1 MFKNLL
7 FMAKAL
13 AVSVVLSSVFSSFPV
28 FAQSALN
35 QSIAQT
41 VSGLARTDRVI
52 KEFYADRNYEPMWV
66 GNANRTRQKALI
78 EALEDS
84 GDHALPSASYRA
96 AELEDAL
103 KRSRTAEQQ
112 AVAEVI
118 ASKAFLRY
126 AQDISSGVLNASR
139 LDDNI
144 AVKQQRL
151 NPAALLDAM
160 SKSTGRGFLEA
171 LAPNA
176 PAYQRLLDEREVL
189 ERQMGRGDY
198 GRQLPKSTLK
208 PGMSSG
214 NVQILRERL
223 SGMGYGN
230 LGNSPD
236 FDERLFRAVQQFQ
249 LDHGLN
255 TDGIVGRT
263 TIDFVNFTPQD
274 RMVKVM
280 VNLERQRWL
289 NFKRGARHIVVNI
302 PAFEVNMYDN
312 GKPSFTSR
320 VVVGVTRKDQTP
332 EFYDEMTHMVI
343 NPTWHVPAS
352 IAGKEYL
359 PILQEDPG
367 FLSRQNMK
375 MFNEDGAQVNPAS
388 LDLSVFNEKNFPY
401 NIKQQPDP
409 ANALGRVKFMFPNRF
424 NIYLHDTPA
433 KSLFSKD
440 LRTFSHGCIRVQK
453 PFEFAYKLLQRQT
466 SDPQGFFKRYL
477 DTGKETY
484 VNLKQSIPVY
494 VTYSTAFVDE
504 DGEVSYRA
512 DVYGRDRTVFNAL
525 TKAGVAMQ
533 ATRG

>member
-1 MFKNLL
+1 MFKNT
-7 FMAKAL
+7 FVMAKAL
-13 AVSVVLSSVFSSFPV
+13 AVVAVLSVVFPINPV

-35 QSIAQT
+35 QYIAQT
-41 VSGLARTDRVI
+41 VSGLSRSDQAV
-52 KEFYADRNYEPMWV
+52 KNFYADRNFEPMWV
-66 GNANRTRQKALI
+66 GKANRTRQKALI
-78 EALEDS
+78 DALETS
-84 GDHALPSASYRA
+84 GDHALPTANYRA
-96 AELEDAL
+96 GELEDAL

-144 AVKQQRL
+144 AVRQRRL
-151 NPAALLDAM
+151 NPEALLDAM
-160 SKSTGRGFLEA
+160 SKSTGRGFMEA
-171 LAPNA
+171 LAP
-176 PAYQRLLDEREVL
+176 
-189 ERQMGRGDY
+189 
-198 GRQLPKSTLK
+198 
-208 PGMSSG
+208 GMSNG

-223 SGMGYGN
+223 SGLGYGN

-236 FDERLFRAVQQFQ
+236 FDERLYRAVQRFQ
-249 LDHGLN
+249 QDHGLN
-255 TDGIVGRT
+255 TDGVVGRT
-263 TIDFVNFTPQD
+263 TIQFLNFTPQD
-274 RMVKVM
+274 RMIKVM

-332 EFYDEMTHMVI
+332 EFYDEMTYMVI

-388 LDLSVFNEKNFPY
+388 LDLTAYNEKNFPY

-409 ANALGRVKFMFPNRF
+409 GNALGRVKFMFPNRF

-433 KSLFSKD
+433 KNLFSKD

-453 PFEFAYKLLQRQT
+453 PFEFAYTLLRRQT

-494 VTYSTAFVDE
+494 VTYSTAFVDQ
-504 DGEVSYRA
+504 DGEVKYRA
-512 DVYGRDRTVFNAL
+512 DVYGRDATVFNAL

>member
-1 MFKNLL
+1 
-7 FMAKAL
+7 
-13 AVSVVLSSVFSSFPV
+13 
-28 FAQSALN
+28 
-35 QSIAQT
+35 
-41 VSGLARTDRVI
+41 
-52 KEFYADRNYEPMWV
+52 
-66 GNANRTRQKALI
+66 
-78 EALEDS
+78 
-84 GDHALPSASYRA
+84 
-96 AELEDAL
+96 
-103 KRSRTAEQQ
+103 
-112 AVAEVI
+112 
-118 ASKAFLRY
+118 
-126 AQDISSGVLNASR
+126 
-139 LDDNI
+139 
-144 AVKQQRL
+144 
-151 NPAALLDAM
+151 
-160 SKSTGRGFLEA
+160 
-171 LAPNA
+171 
-176 PAYQRLLDEREVL
+176 
-189 ERQMGRGDY
+189 
-198 GRQLPKSTLK
+198 
-208 PGMSSG
+208 
-214 NVQILRERL
+214 
-223 SGMGYGN
+223 
-230 LGNSPD
+230 
-236 FDERLFRAVQQFQ
+236 
-249 LDHGLN
+249 
-255 TDGIVGRT
+255 
-263 TIDFVNFTPQD
+263 
-274 RMVKVM
+274 
-280 VNLERQRWL
+280 
-289 NFKRGARHIVVNI
+289 
-302 PAFEVNMYDN
+302 MYDN
-312 GKPSFTSR
+312 GKASFTSR

-359 PILQEDPG
+359 PILREDPG
-367 FLSRQNMK
+367 FLRRQNMK

-388 LDLSVFNEKNFPY
+388 LDFTAYSEKNFPY

-409 ANALGRVKFMFPNRF
+409 GNALGRVKFMFPNRF

>member
-1 MFKNLL
+1 
-7 FMAKAL
+7 
-13 AVSVVLSSVFSSFPV
+13 
-28 FAQSALN
+28 
-35 QSIAQT
+35 
-41 VSGLARTDRVI
+41 
-52 KEFYADRNYEPMWV
+52 MWV
-66 GNANRTRQKALI
+66 GRENRTRSSALI
-78 EALEDS
+78 EALEKS
-84 GDHALPSASYRA
+84 GDHGLPTATYRA

-103 KRSRTAEQQ
+103 KRSRSAEQE

-126 AQDISSGVLNASR
+126 AQDVSSGVLNASR
-139 LDDNI
+139 LDANI
-144 AVKQQRL
+144 AVRQRRL
-151 NPAALLDAM
+151 SKAALLDAM
-160 SKSTGRGFLEA
+160 SKSTGRGFMEA
-171 LAPNA
+171 LAPSN
-176 PAYQRLLDEREVL
+176 PGYQRLLDERKIL
-189 ERQMGRGDY
+189 ERQISRGDY
-198 GRQLPKSTLK
+198 GRQLPNATLK
-208 PGMSSG
+208 PGMTNG

-230 LGNSPD
+230 LGSNPD

-255 TDGIVGRT
+255 TDGVVGRT
-263 TIDFVNFTPQD
+263 TIEFLNFTPQD

-289 NFKRGARHIVVNI
+289 NFKRGARHIMVNI
-302 PAFEVNMYDN
+302 PDFSVSMYDN
-312 GKPSFTSR
+312 GKASFTSR

-359 PILQEDPG
+359 PILREDPG
-367 FLSRQNMK
+367 FLRRQNMK

-388 LDLSVFNEKNFPY
+388 LDFTAYSEKNFPY

-504 DGEVSYRA
+504 DGDVNYRA

>member
-7 FMAKAL
+7 IMAKAV
-13 AVSVVLSSVFSSFPV
+13 AVAVVLSSVFSNTPV
-28 FAQSALN
+28 FAQSTLN

-41 VSGLARTDRVI
+41 VSGLSRSDQVI
-52 KEFYADRNYEPMWV
+52 KQFYADRNFDPIWV
-66 GNANRTRQKALI
+66 GKANRSRRKALI
-78 EALEDS
+78 DALEDS
-84 GDHALPSASYRA
+84 GDHALPTAAYRA

-103 KRSRTAEQQ
+103 NRSRTAEQQ

-126 AQDISSGVLNASR
+126 AQDISSGILNASR
-139 LDDNI
+139 IDRNI
-144 AVKQQRL
+144 AVKQPRL
-151 NPAALLDAM
+151 NPASLLDAM
-160 SKSTGRGFLEA
+160 SKSTGRAFIEG
-171 LAPNA
+171 LAPST
-176 PAYQRLLDEREVL
+176 PAYQRLLDERKIL
-189 ERQMGRGDY
+189 ERQIGRGDY
-198 GRQLPKSTLK
+198 GRQLPNSTLK
-208 PGMSSG
+208 SGMSNG

-236 FDERLFRAVQQFQ
+236 FDERLFGAVQQFQ

-255 TDGIVGRT
+255 TDGVVGKT
-263 TIDFVNFTPQD
+263 TIDFLNFTPRD

-302 PAFEVNMYDN
+302 PDFSVSMYDN
-312 GKPSFTSR
+312 GKSSFTSR

-359 PILQEDPG
+359 PILREDPG
-367 FLSRQNMK
+367 FLRRQKMK
-375 MFNEDGAQVNPAS
+375 MFNKDGAQVNPAN
-388 LDLSVFNEKNFPY
+388 LDLTAYNAKNFPY
-401 NIKQQPDP
+401 SIKQQPDP
-409 ANALGRVKFMFPNRF
+409 GNALGRVKFMFPNRF
-424 NIYLHDTPA
+424 NIYMHDTPA

-453 PFEFAYKLLQRQT
+453 PFEFAYKLLARQT
-466 SDPQGFFKRYL
+466 SDPKGFFKRHL
-477 DTGKETY
+477 DTGKEAY
-484 VNLKQSIPVY
+484 VNLKQTIPVY

-504 DGEVSYRA
+504 DGEVNYRA
-512 DVYGRDRTVFNAL
+512 DVYGRDKLVFNAL